1 MISLAISNFILPLI
15 RSYYTDKRLNDINF
29 NHDKILTVIQSLDP
43 NKAHDHDGVSVRMS
57 KLSCPSIIKP
67 LLIIFRNCLKFGT
80 FPVDWKKGNVV
91 PVHKKDN
98 KQIVNN
104 CRPVSLLPICS
115 KILKSSFLMLCLNF

>member
-1 MISLAISNFILPLI
+1 MISLAISKFILPLI

-43 NKAHDHDGVSVRMS
+43 NKAHDHDGV
-57 KLSCPSIIKP
+57 
-67 LLIIFRNCLKFGT
+67 LKFGT

-104 CRPVSLLPICS
+104 CRPICYLYAP
-115 KILKSSFLMLCLNF
+115 KF